1 MTVKLEL
8 MQRKRNSA
16 ENKCIKKKTERT
28 QAKLNFLKEQ
38 RHKEGKFAVFAKKL
52 KGRSDN

>member
-16 ENKCIKKKTERT
+16 ENKCIKKK
-28 QAKLNFLKEQ
+28 Q
-38 RHKEGKFAVFAKKL
+38 REHKQ
-52 KGRSDN
+52 N

>member
-28 QAKLNFLKEQ
+28 QAKLNFLKE
-38 RHKEGKFAVFAKKL
+38 
-52 KGRSDN
+52 

>member
-28 QAKLNFLKEQ
+28 QAKLKFLKEQ
-38 RHKEGKFAVFAKKL
+38 RHEGKFAVFAKKL

>member
-16 ENKCIKKKTERT
+16 ENKCIKKK
-28 QAKLNFLKEQ
+28 KQ
-38 RHKEGKFAVFAKKL
+38 REHKQ
-52 KGRSDN
+52 N

>member
-16 ENKCIKKKTERT
+16 ENKRIKKNRANTSKI
-28 QAKLNFLKEQ
+28 KVSQ
-38 RHKEGKFAVFAKKL
+38 RIET
-52 KGRSDN
+52 

>member
-16 ENKCIKKKTERT
+16 ENKCIKKNRDNTSKI
-28 QAKLNFLKEQ
+28 KVSQ
-38 RHKEGKFAVFAKKL
+38 RIET
-52 KGRSDN
+52 